1 MLGLGR
7 RDLNN
12 PTEFRGRRDAH
23 LSRRALGALNAYV
36 WHYAKKNGWTQNEK
50 MNRTNFDPI
59 LDRQQKIVDDLASK
73 FRNIVVLAA
82 SGGVKEDVTGQEAAS
97 TTLNI
102 NVETQGLVSSILSF
116 LD

>member
-1 MLGLGR
+1 
-7 RDLNN
+7 
-12 PTEFRGRRDAH
+12 
-23 LSRRALGALNAYV
+23 
-36 WHYAKKNGWTQNEK
+36 
-50 MNRTNFDPI
+50 MNRTNFDQI

-82 SGGVKEDVTGQEAAS
+82 SGGEKEDVTGQEAAS
-97 TTLNI
+97 KTLNI